1 MQICSQFAVSCVQNL
16 QGLQGFLCLLDS
28 ECQNSYRKELSSG
41 ALARELPAVF
51 PTAQALGK
59 PPSFG
64 EGGVTRMMQRLTKS
78 HNIVVPTNGPKPVLL
93 IKLAESTREDVLE
106 LSHVVLP
113 ELTDGGKKFSFNNK
127 ISLDNIKT
135 TFQTNSSQQKIF
147 HCKRCTDHVCLIL
160 PKRLSSYC

>member
-1 MQICSQFAVSCVQNL
+1 MPVRFRVPKLLQEGAEFRSTGKRTACCFPNCSGSWKATKL
-16 QGLQGFLCLLDS
+16 WG
-28 ECQNSYRKELSSG
+28 
-41 ALARELPAVF
+41 
-51 PTAQALGK
+51 
-59 PPSFG
+59 
-64 EGGVTRMMQRLTKS
+64 GGVTRMMQRLTKS